1 VIRFGFFGHT
11 QQVNDPTPALPNAP
25 VAVVAGAAPR
35 VATEGSVDRARLRTI
50 VAEHFDFTWRS
61 LRRLGVAP
69 GDVDDAAQ
77 QVFIVMSRRL
87 ADVPEGR
94 ERAFLFSTAVRVA
107 SEARRTYRRRHEAD
121 AEIPDTPD
129 GAPSVEDLVDQRRAR
144 VLLNEL
150 LEEMPMELRT
160 VFILFELEQMSRTEV
175 ARILGLPPGTVASR
189 LSKARAIFEEKLAA
203 SEGGRR

>member
-1 VIRFGFFGHT
+1 
-11 QQVNDPTPALPNAP
+11 VNDPTPALSEPT
-25 VAVVAGAAPR
+25 VALVAGAEA
-35 VATEGSVDRARLRTI
+35 VALDSKARLRAI
-50 VAEHFDFTWRS
+50 VGEQFDFTWRS

-87 ADVPEGR
+87 ADVPVGR

-107 SEARRTYRRRHEAD
+107 SDARRTYRRRHEAPEAELSD
-121 AEIPDTPD
+121 APDA
-129 GAPSVEDLVDQRRAR
+129 APSPDDLVDQRRAR
-144 VLLNEL
+144 SLLNRM

-175 ARILGLPPGTVASR
+175 ARVLSLPAGTVASR
-189 LSKARAIFEEKLAA
+189 LRKARELFEQKLAE
-203 SEGGRR
+203 SQGGRP

>member
-1 VIRFGFFGHT
+1 
-11 QQVNDPTPALPNAP
+11 VNDPIPALSDPA
-25 VAVVAGAAPR
+25 VALVAGAEPVAPDSK
-35 VATEGSVDRARLRTI
+35 VRLRTI
-50 VAEHFDFTWRS
+50 VAEQFDFTWRS

-87 ADVPEGR
+87 ADVPVGR

-107 SEARRTYRRRHEAD
+107 SDTRRTYRRRHEAPDVELSD
-121 AEIPDTPD
+121 APDSS
-129 GAPSVEDLVDQRRAR
+129 PSLDDLVDQRRAR
-144 VLLNEL
+144 ALLTRL

-175 ARILGLPPGTVASR
+175 ARVLSLPPGTVASR
-189 LSKARAIFEEKLAA
+189 LRKARELFEQRLAE
-203 SEGGRR
+203 SEGGRP

>member
-1 VIRFGFFGHT
+1 VIRIGFFGHT
-11 QQVNDPTPALPNAP
+11 EQVNDPTPAMPNAS
-25 VAVVAGAAPR
+25 VAVATGEAPR
-35 VATEGSVDRARLRTI
+35 AATENSIDRVRLRTI
-50 VAEHFDFTWRS
+50 VTEHFDFTWRS

-107 SEARRTYRRRHEAD
+107 SDARRTYRRRREAD

-129 GAPSVEDLVDQRRAR
+129 GGPSLEDIVDQRRAR
-144 VLLNEL
+144 VVLNQL

-175 ARILGLPPGTVASR
+175 ARVLGLPPGTVASR
-189 LSKARAIFEEKLAA
+189 LSKAREIFEEKLAA
-203 SEGGRR
+203 SEGGQR